1 MRGCRDWTCVMLGSN
16 NSLCLKWVFVS
27 SDIDCKDST
36 FGGGNSGGDG
46 GGGGGGRLAKGG
58 AHEWELR
65 PRGMLVQKRNPDSTT
80 KALVHLLFFL
90 SSASFSLVGV

>member
-1 MRGCRDWTCVMLGSN
+1 MRGCRDWTCVMLESN
-16 NSLCLKWVFVS
+16 NNLCLKWVFVS
-27 SDIDCKDST
+27 SYIDCKDST
-36 FGGGNSGGDG
+36 FGSGNSGGDG

-58 AHEWELR
+58 AHKWELS
-65 PRGMLVQKRNPDSTT
+65 PRGMLVQKRNPDSTM